1 MVRRKCKHCPIPG
14 CGSKFLVRLAN
25 HLNQVHGL
33 DYSERRKLLQ
43 EDKLQPKIKVMVYES
58 NLRKSLSDSLNSTQK
73 QDERVNKVIYEVR
86 NSRNVTYEKSK
97 QKEDD

>member
-1 MVRRKCKHCPIPG
+1 M
-14 CGSKFLVRLAN
+14 
-25 HLNQVHGL
+25 HGL

-43 EDKLQPKIKVMVYES
+43 EAKLQPKIKVMVYES
-58 NLRKSLSDSLNSTQK
+58 NPRKSLSDSLNSTQK

-97 QKEDD
+97 RKEDLTKKLKKIRKRLHISKLQEKK